1 MLDEQIHEAHL
12 ELQKVEQE
20 AKQLEARLRGIPGM
34 ERLLPKRTYGT
45 PVDVDAIKGSI
56 TARSLINSYDEPLA
70 SYLGIQSG
78 SAEAKRLAKAK
89 AQEAAERLMARTEQL
104 REQNA
109 FKREQ
114 NYRDALAG
122 YNRLTNRMLGQ

>member
-20 AKQLEARLRGIPGM
+20 AKQLETRLR
-34 ERLLPKRTYGT
+34 
-45 PVDVDAIKGSI
+45 
-56 TARSLINSYDEPLA
+56 
-70 SYLGIQSG
+70 GIQSG

-104 REQNA
+104 REQNEL
-109 FKREQ
+109 KREQ
-114 NYRDALAG
+114 NYQDALAG